1 MKQALLKDFIGK
13 VTKLEEPAEIKMYL
27 IGPTTYCTMYKYML
41 RLLIY

>member
-13 VTKLEEPAEIKMYL
+13 VTKLEEPAEIKMYP
-27 IGPTTYCTMYKYML
+27 IGPTTYCTTYML